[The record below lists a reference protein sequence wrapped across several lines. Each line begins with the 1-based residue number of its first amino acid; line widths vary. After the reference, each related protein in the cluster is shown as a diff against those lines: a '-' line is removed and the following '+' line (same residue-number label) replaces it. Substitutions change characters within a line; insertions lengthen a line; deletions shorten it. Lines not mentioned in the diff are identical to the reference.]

1 MKLILNIT
9 LVAAA
14 AASLSSLPV
23 WAGKQAATLGGS
35 GNVVGNNFAPPLPSN
50 NSGGPA
56 PAVITTNNSNSPA
69 VLSNIVAP
77 GQGTFTVF
85 APGAGPALA
94 VVFGSSS
101 ASPAVAAAVSSFNSS
116 VQSALPQLNS
126 VQVRITQSSAPI
138 NLGQAVQGTLL
149 NPTPAS
155 ILSTVQLT
163 VAALNQFPNNV
174 ALQQFAVQL
183 VNTFNAIA
191 ANANTV
197 R

>member
-9 LVAAA
+9 LVAV
-14 AASLSSLPV
+14 ASLSTLPV

-35 GNVVGNNFAPPLPSN
+35 GSAVGNSFAPPLTSI
-50 NSGGPA
+50 NSGSPA
-56 PAVITTNNSNSPA
+56 PAVITTSNSNTPA
-69 VLSNIVAP
+69 VLSNIAAP
-77 GQGTFTVF
+77 GQGAFTVL

-101 ASPAVAAAVSSFNSS
+101 ASPAVAAAVSAFNSN
-116 VQSALPQLNS
+116 VQSALPQLNN
-126 VQVRITQSSAPI
+126 VQVMIPQSSTPVS
-138 NLGQAVQGTLL
+138 LGQAVQSTML

-163 VAALNQFPNNV
+163 VAALTQNPNNV

-183 VNTFNAIA
+183 VNTFNTIA